1 MKSSILI
8 IDFGSQ
14 VTKLI
19 ARRIREYGVFCK
31 IINSSNLKKSKIV
44 KEYFNGIIFSGG
56 PSSVEKKKSPKA
68 PNFIYE
74 LGLPILGICYGL
86 QLMCKFFGGSVISSE
101 DREFGKNFISLI
113 KKSDLT
119 SGVYSF
125 NKIYQVWMSHS
136 DKVDVIPDGFE
147 RIAETEHCKSAIV
160 ENRKKKMFGVQFHPE
175 VVHTPHGSEILK
187 NFIFKICKCKNDWN
201 MKSFKEEI
209 LFKIKKIVGKKL
221 VVCGLSGGVDSTVTA
236 VLIHRAIGDQLRC
249 VFVDTGLMRENE
261 VDQIKNLFKRNFNIH
276 LDVINNK
283 KEFFKKLKGVI
294 DPEKKRKIIGKTFIT
309 TFEKYAKK
317 NKEFCFLAQGTLYPD
332 VIESSAKVGESTVTI
347 KSHHNVG
354 GLPKK
359 MKLKLLEPLKNL
371 FKDEVRKLGN
381 ELNIP
386 SEFIDR
392 HPFPGP
398 GLGIRVL
405 GEVNEKNIRILK
417 KADKVFIDNI
427 KKRGL
432 YNKIWQAFCVLL
444 PVKTVGV
451 MGDNRTYENICVLRA
466 VTSIDGMTA
475 ESFKFEDGFLDE
487 CANEIINKVSGIN
500 RVCYDLT
507 SKPPGTIEFE

>member
-31 IINSSNLKKSKIV
+31 IINFSSLKKSKII
-44 KEYFNGIIFSGG
+44 KESFNGIIFSGG

-68 PNFIYE
+68 PSFIYE
-74 LGLPILGICYGL
+74 LDLPILGICYGL

-119 SGVYSF
+119 SGVYSL

-136 DKVDVIPDGFE
+136 DKVDVIPNGFE
-147 RIAETEHCKSAIV
+147 RIAQTEHCKSAIV
-160 ENRKKKMFGVQFHPE
+160 ENKKKKMFGVQFHPE
-175 VVHTPHGSEILK
+175 VVHTPQGGEILK
-187 NFIFKICKCKNDWN
+187 NFIFKICKCKNDWD
-201 MKSFKEEI
+201 MKSFKEET
-209 LFKIKKIVGKKL
+209 LSKIKKTVGKKL

-261 VDQIKNLFKRNFNIH
+261 VAQIKKLFKRNFNIH
-276 LDVINNK
+276 LDIINNK
-283 KEFFKKLKGVI
+283 KEFFKKLKGVT
-294 DPEKKRKIIGKTFIT
+294 DPEKKRKIIGKTFIS

-317 NKEFCFLAQGTLYPD
+317 NKEFYFLAQGTLYPD
-332 VIESSAKVGESTVTI
+332 VIESSAKVGKSSVTI

-354 GLPKK
+354 GFPKK

-398 GLGIRVL
+398 GLGIRIL

-417 KADKVFIDNI
+417 KADKIYIDNI

-432 YNKIWQAFCVLL
+432 YKKIWQAFCVLL
-444 PVKTVGV
+444 PVKAVGV

-475 ESFKFEDGFLDE
+475 ESFKFDGDFLDE
-487 CANEIINKVSGIN
+487 CTNEIINKVSGIN